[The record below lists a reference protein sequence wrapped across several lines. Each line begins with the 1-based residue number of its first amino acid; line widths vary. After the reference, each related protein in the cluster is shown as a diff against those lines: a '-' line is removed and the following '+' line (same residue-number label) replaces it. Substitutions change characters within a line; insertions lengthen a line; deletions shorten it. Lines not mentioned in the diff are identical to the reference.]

1 MCVSFFLASQRPKV
15 LPSRFGLF
23 WRMTK
28 IEDMHRFQVNRC
40 CSIICSRWLPN
51 KFTLGS
57 MGLVYL
63 DTWMV
68 DIYGECRQYRSPI
81 DPSWV
86 YPWNLEKIRLFRFQF
101 ELMHIFLVRKFRTN
115 YKCFLHQELS
125 KQLSFQII
133 ANPHDLTPKGSWGR
147 GAPRHIGWWNI
158 IYLLARIMM
167 ASCSSV
173 VLVDIECEGVDS
185 CSITPGVFG
194 QSSWSSWST
203 ATFFGGPNPTT
214 KQPKYRSEN
223 MRFWTKQTFEDPQY
237 SKNHGQS
244 FWSCHMISALAY
256 KKV

>member
-158 IYLLARIMM
+158 IYLCRYWMWRCWFL
-167 ASCSSV
+167 
-173 VLVDIECEGVDS
+173 
-185 CSITPGVFG
+185 F
-194 QSSWSSWST
+194 
-203 ATFFGGPNPTT
+203 
-214 KQPKYRSEN
+214 
-223 MRFWTKQTFEDPQY
+223 
-237 SKNHGQS
+237 NHTRC
-244 FWSCHMISALAY
+244 FWSIILIVLINSDFFWRAQPNNQATKVQKWKHAFLNKTNLWRSSIF
-256 KKV
+256 KKSWAKFLVMSYDLSLSL